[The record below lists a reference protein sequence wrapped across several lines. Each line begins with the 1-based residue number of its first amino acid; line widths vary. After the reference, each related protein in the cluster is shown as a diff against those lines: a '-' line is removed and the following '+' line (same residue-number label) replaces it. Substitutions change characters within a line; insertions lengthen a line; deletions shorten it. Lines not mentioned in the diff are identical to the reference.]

1 MYFRFVNSYATNTV
15 MWVVQQL
22 PFADL
27 KLASCKNPLKSP
39 LVQIGAALKMK
50 GSLQSAVCSKLW
62 SWPECADTP
71 VIIIHVHIKV

>member
-27 KLASCKNPLKSP
+27 KLASCKNPPKSP
-39 LVQIGAALKMK
+39 LVQIGAALKI
-50 GSLQSAVCSKLW
+50 SNSQQSVVCNQQSAPKLW
-62 SWPECADTP
+62 SWPLC
-71 VIIIHVHIKV
+71 